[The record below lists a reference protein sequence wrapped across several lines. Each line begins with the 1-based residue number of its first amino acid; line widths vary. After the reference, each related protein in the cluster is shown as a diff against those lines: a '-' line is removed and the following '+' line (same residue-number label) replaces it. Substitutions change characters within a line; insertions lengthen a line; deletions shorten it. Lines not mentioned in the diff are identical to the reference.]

1 VLKWVLSFK
10 VLRFMPSSYN
20 KRVNS
25 FLLRSKK
32 RESLGE
38 QTVPGTVPGT
48 DYAVSG
54 IMRLDW

>member
-1 VLKWVLSFK
+1 MGSIVQGPPLHTKQLQQTGE
-10 VLRFMPSSYN
+10 L
-20 KRVNS
+20 
-25 FLLRSKK
+25 FLAPAKK